1 MIRRLILGL
10 AFLAASTVPVIA
22 KADVVDSNKEAST
35 KAVEIASYLANNS
48 LSITLDEKE
57 FATNLEKM
65 SRENQL
71 TYLRSVTLDTLVLR
85 NNLKASEL
93 IDAYLKLSVDLEN
106 NRNIAL
112 AKLYNLYNQHRDT
125 GGKFK
130 EFNKLQALL
139 APYLE
144 NKDWVVSHRAN
155 LILSLAESYSLDLNT
170 ALSNAL
176 EAYNSIPNEKSIYVD
191 EAVAESL
198 YLIAYLQNLL
208 NNPEMAVEAT
218 EKLISKRLENG
229 QEVDGVSLISNL
241 IYSFGKWQDFE
252 TTSKLAESLVA
263 LDTQSSSIVGLSQ
276 LRLAQTLND
285 NGDYQ
290 AALDVLEKIM
300 PSVEHKGL
308 KANLLINKTV
318 AFAGLERVK
327 DAEASFLNYNTFK
340 AENSLNSDN
349 LLGRELMAEALIAKA
364 KGDMTT
370 AFAKMQKRYTSI
382 VQRILMSNNS
392 STAKQLANLES
403 SKARQAERESALKRE
418 AALKQQKLDQQKRVN
433 FLLIILVGLLA
444 LAALAALIFARYR
457 DKVSKELAIKTLQAE
472 DADRMKSEFLGM
484 ISHELRTPLN
494 GIVGLADLLSV
505 QAPTADLRHKA
516 GIILDSSNQL
526 THVIESI
533 VDMSSIDGD
542 KMELYPEPTD
552 VQAIVADLGKVWR
565 PIIEAKDVKFTIFV
579 DSSLADDVTLDTAR
593 FKQCLNNLLSNAAK
607 FTERGR
613 VHLHVTANIIAET
626 DETKITAIVAD
637 TGQGMSAE
645 VQGKL
650 FTPFLQA
657 DSTMT
662 RKHGGSGLGLT
673 ITQSL
678 ARMMGGDVV
687 MMSNQ
692 GRGSEFTLTVKGT
705 RSENAK
711 IMDNLED
718 ILDLDDMPERV
729 VENTL
734 PTPSPEQTTPQQKTP
749 LISRPQ
755 MAAQQS
761 ALVQP
766 PKMPKTIPKEASEK
780 LRGLKV
786 LIVEDVAANHDVVK
800 LFLSPEGCHCISALS
815 GTEAIDVLNTQ
826 PIDVILM
833 DIRMPDMDGIQ
844 VTRAIRRS
852 DRAFKNIPI
861 IALTA
866 DASAETNATCMAAG
880 VDIFLTKPVIAA
892 ELIESIRFSLNAQ
905 STNDDQAANAA

>member
-1 MIRRLILGL
+1 M
-10 AFLAASTVPVIA
+10 AASTVAVVA
-22 KADVVDSNKEAST
+22 KADGTNSDNVTSV
-35 KAVEIASYLANNS
+35 KAVELAAYLADNS
-48 LSITLDEKE
+48 LSITLEEREFTTILKQISGEKKI
-57 FATNLEKM
+57 N
-65 SRENQL
+65 
-71 TYLRSVTLDTLVLR
+71 YLRRVTMDTLALR
-85 NNLKASEL
+85 NKLNAADLIEAYKQAALEL
-93 IDAYLKLSVDLEN
+93 N
-106 NRNIAL
+106 NDRNITL
-112 AKLYNLYNQHRDT
+112 ANLYGVYNLHRDT
-125 GGKFK
+125 RGKFK
-130 EFNKLQALL
+130 EFDKLQASLT
-139 APYLE
+139 PYLE
-144 NKDWVVSHRAN
+144 NNDWVISHRAN
-155 LILSLAESYSLDLNT
+155 LILSIAESYSLDLNT

-241 IYSFGKWQDFE
+241 IYSFGKWQDFD

-285 NGDYQ
+285 KGDYK
-290 AALDVLEKIM
+290 AALNVLDKIM
-300 PSVEHKGL
+300 PSVEHKTIR
-308 KANLLINKTV
+308 ANLLINKTV
-318 AFAGLERVK
+318 AFAGLERVE
-327 DAEASFLNYNTFK
+327 DAEESLLAYNKFK
-340 AENSLNSDN
+340 SEISLNSNN
-349 LLGRELMAEALIAKA
+349 LQGRELMAEALIAKA

-370 AFAKMQKRYTSI
+370 AFAKMQQRYTSI
-382 VQRILMSNNS
+382 VQGILTYNNS
-392 STAKQLANLES
+392 STAKQLAALEN
-403 SKARQAERESALKRE
+403 SKSRQAERESALKRE
-418 AALKQQKLDQQKRVN
+418 AELKQQKLDQQKRVN
-433 FLLIILVGLLA
+433 FLLIILVGFLA

-494 GIVGLADLLSV
+494 GIVGLADLLSM

-533 VDMSSIDGD
+533 VDMSSIDGN
-542 KMELYPEPTD
+542 KMELYPEPTN

-565 PIIEAKDVKFTIFV
+565 PIIEAKDVTFTIFV

-613 VHLHVTANIIAET
+613 VHLHVTANVIAET

-687 MMSNQ
+687 MISNQ
-692 GRGSEFTLTVKGT
+692 GRGSEFTLTVKGA
-705 RSENAK
+705 RSERAK
-711 IMDNLED
+711 TLDNLED

-729 VENTL
+729 VDNAL
-734 PTPSPEQTTPQQKTP
+734 PTPSPEQTIPQQKTA
-749 LISRPQ
+749 ITHAPQ
-755 MAAQQS
+755 
-761 ALVQP
+761 
-766 PKMPKTIPKEASEK
+766 MPKTTPKETSDN
-780 LRGLKV
+780 LRGLNV

-800 LFLSPEGCHCISALS
+800 LFLSPEGCHCVSALS
-815 GTEAIDVLNTQ
+815 GAEAIDILNTQ

-844 VTRAIRRS
+844 ATRAIRRS

-880 VDIFLTKPVIAA
+880 VDIFLTKPVIAT

-905 STNDDQAANAA
+905 KPNDKQAVYAA